1 MYFFKKY
8 KNKMI
13 VTLVT
18 IILIITV
25 GITNQRNSDITG
37 AENFLGNIFSPVNK
51 FFYSIGNKIS
61 HSFGNVGDL
70 FTLQEEKERL
80 ETEVLRLEDENRKLE
95 NIISKSD
102 FLKAEAEL
110 LKTTDRNL
118 MSAEIISKE
127 PGNWYNKFTIDKGK
141 KDGIKKDTIIIQGIK
156 LEDGVIH
163 EGLVGRV
170 TKVGDNSSKVSAI
183 IDEENSISF
192 KVIRTQDGGIVKGS
206 IDSDMEGFLFDR
218 KADVIVGDQ
227 LYTSGLGKAYEKDL
241 YIGEVEDVVQLE
253 EELMKKIIVKPAID
267 FKKIY
272 KVFAIIE

>member
-25 GITNQRNSDITG
+25 GITNKRNSDITG

-51 FFYSIGNKIS
+51 FFYSIGNKVS

-70 FTLQEEKERL
+70 FTLQEEKEKL
-80 ETEVLRLEDENRKLE
+80 QTEVLRLEDENRKLE